1 MELINI
7 RIKSEICYNTILALS
22 DNILIDE
29 YKQCV
34 KNEITKLENILNK
47 YTNETIKQQII
58 QEYIIELIPAGT
70 KGVIRG
76 NKFNN
81 IVKNYIITINLDI
94 KRFDICFEKKHNN
107 FITTEIPDW
116 YIYDKSINRIIIG
129 MNQLDLWGGGQ
140 QLNRGS
146 KYYS

>member
-47 YTNETIKQQII
+47 
-58 QEYIIELIPAGT
+58 
-70 KGVIRG
+70 
-76 NKFNN
+76 
-81 IVKNYIITINLDI
+81 
-94 KRFDICFEKKHNN
+94 
-107 FITTEIPDW
+107 
-116 YIYDKSINRIIIG
+116 
-129 MNQLDLWGGGQ
+129 
-140 QLNRGS
+140 
-146 KYYS
+146 